1 MAAALMLPVEQKTV
15 KPGFGNRVIIRT
27 SAMLTGSEKPGE
39 FELKV
44 FKNTEGNSPGD
55 PVENLRIRPKSLF
68 LRDNSATRVTISI
81 DSKALDPGPLWI
93 CITEKEPSLSV
104 YSSRGGQLRVRTQ
117 SCYQRILQKRR

>member
-15 KPGFGNRVIIRT
+15 TPGFGNRVIIRT